1 MDLDILFL
9 LIPSPTLGVALAG
22 VTSAHEPS
30 PQHSIFFKKMGPP
43 WPLFRL
49 FSYFQTNITI
59 LTTNECEK
67 CPCSIRCLDLNSRPS
82 EHESPPITTRP
93 RLPPYFNCFVFFCC
107 FFKWANPGPFFFYF
121 RSPSNKHYYNFYNR
135 LM

>member
-9 LIPSPTLGVALAG
+9 LIPSPTLVVALAG

-93 RLPPYFNCFVFFCC
+93 RLPPYFNCFFL
-107 FFKWANPGPFFFYF
+107 NGPTPAPFSFIFGPPQTNIITIF
-121 RSPSNKHYYNFYNR
+121 TTD
-135 LM
+135 